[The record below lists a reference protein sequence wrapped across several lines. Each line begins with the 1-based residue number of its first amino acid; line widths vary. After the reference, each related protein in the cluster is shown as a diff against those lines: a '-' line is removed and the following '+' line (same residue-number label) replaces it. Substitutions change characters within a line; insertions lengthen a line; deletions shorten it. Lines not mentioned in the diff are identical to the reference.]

1 MKRIKAFL
9 MILIVLLLSGCVKYD
24 LTMGVNTDKSITITL
39 ISAVQKDY
47 YTDDNGETKSSY
59 EQQGFNVTQYEDD
72 TYKGYKLSRKYESI
86 DDISSGN
93 CSQVEITGLLSMDLD
108 NLILFKSNKNNTIT
122 TYTADFTYNLTV
134 EEPENAEVDYNE
146 YTETM
151 SFKYTITLPTNSKI
165 ISENADEKTNNGYTL
180 TWDIKYGELK
190 NIDFVFSIDDS
201 VVTSP
206 VVKEEDNETI
216 VDEGEKITTEESEE
230 IETETQE
237 TTPQEQNN
245 ETTSFKDIILTIV
258 LIIIIIGLFYA
269 KIKTRKGITIKKSQR
284 YHSTPRKK

>member
-1 MKRIKAFL
+1 MKRIKNFL

-47 YTDDNGETKSSY
+47 YTDDNGETKNTY
-59 EQQGFNVTQYEDD
+59 EQKGFNVTQYEDD
-72 TYKGYKLSRKYESI
+72 TYKGYKLSRRYDSI
-86 DDISSGN
+86 DNISRDD

-108 NLILFKSNKNNTIT
+108 NLVLFRKDRNNNTT
-122 TYTADFTYNLTV
+122 TYTADFTYNLTAQ
-134 EEPENAEVDYNE
+134 EIEKTETNYDE

-151 SFKYTITLPTNSKI
+151 SFKYTITLPNNSKI

-180 TWDIKYGELK
+180 SWNIKYGELK

-206 VVKEEDNETI
+206 VIKEEDNEII
-216 VDEGEKITTEESEE
+216 VDEKEQSTTEETNEIESEE
-230 IETETQE
+230 ETSL
-237 TTPQEQNN
+237 QEQNN
-245 ETTSFKDIILTIV
+245 ENPSIKDIILTIV
-258 LIIIIIGLFYA
+258 LIGIIIGLFYM
-269 KIKTRKGITIKKSQR
+269 KIKTRKGITPKKSQK
-284 YHSTPRKK
+284 YHSAPRKK